1 MQRGKG
7 VGGGRVRKFES
18 SVPPLTGLRYGG
30 CTGGAREEVQQA
42 DRGVF
47 ERQSACSSMLQ
58 GP

>member
-18 SVPPLTGLRYGG
+18 SVPPLTGLRCGG

-47 ERQSACSSMLQ
+47 GRQSACSSML
-58 GP
+58 